1 MKESKIE
8 KFAARYV
15 NFAEKHKWKC
25 LLVIVAILVLSLIPT
40 ATKLKIHTDLATLL
54 PKDTPSVV
62 ALEESYER
70 FGSTDRFMIAIQ
82 AKDPYLVARLQ
93 DSVQAYIDANW
104 QDDIITKPQ
113 VKNDNSFFTKNALIY
128 LPTEHLERIR
138 DNLEDIQLEIG
149 RKNGPLV
156 VDLLDDTPAAS
167 DSSATSNDS
176 AKANVPAVAKK
187 ERVWF
192 DANLPQALGLP
203 DEAADAFDSFFK
215 KKDET
220 AKASKDDGPKR
231 NLPKELKTRLI
242 GEDKHDSTLFNG
254 VVQCKLT
261 RPSTDVD
268 FVKHILLRSDTLLAK
283 FREQDYG
290 QSVLMTVEGSYEG
303 LNEVNDIMSDSTI
316 SMVIAVVLIFVIV
329 AVFFRS
335 PIKAPLLMLA
345 QVLLACSLAMCFTTF
360 YYGALNPFTVLVASI
375 ILGMGVDY
383 SIHFMGTCQRCYTEC
398 GDLKIAMEKTVA
410 KLLQP
415 MALAALT
422 TIAGLLSLLI
432 AKFVGFYEFGVISAV
447 GIFFSFVSA
456 MLAMPVFIF
465 VAGGLPPKPQ
475 NTFFPKAWDDNRI
488 KAFFRHGA
496 AIAIVF
502 TVAIAFFL
510 PNLEFEYNFK
520 NLRRPPKED
529 VETVKKSISTGNA
542 LASNRKSSTP
552 AAVMATRPEL
562 LDSLYD
568 TLMVRMHQEHDS
580 SLRSFL
586 TLKTFLPSEAD
597 QSARMEVIE
606 EIRELAE
613 ARVFDRAT
621 GEDSS
626 NIAKLRE
633 LAEEVHPFT
642 VDSLPEW
649 ATDLLRE
656 KDGSVGRIGFIYGRY
671 NSSDAREAAAW
682 QDRFGNWEF
691 GGEKLKVFSS
701 QFILADVV
709 RAVKFD
715 SVRMAFVVLIVII
728 LILAFSLRK
737 LTLVVISASS
747 LIMGLLWSAALLGL
761 LNYLFGV
768 GHIGIY
774 NVVVVPAVLG
784 LAIDSTIHLL
794 VGWTQDKDMSVRTL
808 VDNIGRLVMASSVT
822 TAAGFA
828 GALGVEHRGLR
839 TIGELAVTSIL
850 AFLVASLIFTIF
862 FSILFLKRKAR

>member
-1 MKESKIE
+1 MNQEKIE
-8 KFAARYV
+8 RFAARYV
-15 NFAEKHKWKC
+15 NFVERNKWKAF
-25 LLVIVAILVLSLIPT
+25 LVILAIFVLSLIPT
-40 ATKLKIHTDLATLL
+40 VLKLQIHTDLATLL
-54 PKDTPSVV
+54 PEGTPSVI
-62 ALEESYER
+62 ALEESYHR

-93 DSVQAYIDANW
+93 DSIQEYIDANW
-104 QDDIITKPQ
+104 QDDIISRPQ

-128 LPTEHLERIR
+128 LPVEHLERIR
-138 DNLEDIQLEIG
+138 DNLDEIQLEIG

-156 VDLLDDTPAAS
+156 VDLLA
-167 DSSATSNDS
+167 DSTSGTE
-176 AKANVPAVAKK
+176 APKK

-203 DEAADAFDSFFK
+203 DEAADAFESFFK
-215 KKDET
+215 SRDSSGTEVEKKDL
-220 AKASKDDGPKR
+220 GPKR

-254 VVQCKLT
+254 VVQCKLV

-283 FREQDYG
+283 FNAVDYG
-290 QSVLMTVEGSYEG
+290 QPVLMTVEGSYEG

-316 SMVIAVVLIFVIV
+316 SMVIAVILIFLIV

-335 PIKAPLLMLA
+335 PVKAPLLMLA

-360 YYGALNPFTVLVASI
+360 YYGALNPFTVLVTSI

-383 SIHFMGTCQRCYTEC
+383 SIHFMGTCQRCFTAC
-398 GDLKIAMEKTVA
+398 GDLKLAMEQTVA
-410 KLLQP
+410 KLLRP
-415 MALAALT
+415 MFLAALT

-447 GIFFSFVSA
+447 GILFSFLTA
-456 MLAMPVFIF
+456 IFAMPVFIF
-465 VAGGLPPKPQ
+465 VAGGLPPRPR
-475 NTFFPKAWDDNRI
+475 NSFFPKAWSDEKIVGFFKRAAVVGLVFSVVM
-488 KAFFRHGA
+488 AFFC
-496 AIAIVF
+496 
-502 TVAIAFFL
+502 

-520 NLRRPPKED
+520 NLRRPPKEN
-529 VETVKKSISTGNA
+529 VEQVKKSISTGNA

-552 AAVMATRPEL
+552 AAVMATRAEL

-568 TLMVRMHQEHDS
+568 TLMVRMHTEHDS
-580 SLRSFL
+580 TLRSFL
-586 TLKTFLPSEAD
+586 TLKTFLPSQAD
-597 QSARMEVIE
+597 QQARMEVID
-606 EIRELAE
+606 EIKELAE

-621 GEDSS
+621 GDDSV
-626 NIAKLRE
+626 NIATLRN
-633 LAEEVHPFT
+633 LAEEVSPFT

-649 ATDLLRE
+649 AVDLLRE
-656 KDGSVGRIGFIYGRY
+656 KDGSVGKIGFIYGRY
-671 NSSDAREAAAW
+671 NSSDAREAAEW
-682 QDRFGNWEF
+682 QDRFGHWEF

-709 RAVKFD
+709 RAVKYD
-715 SVRMAFVVLIVII
+715 SMRMAFVVILVII
-728 LILAFSLRK
+728 AILALSLRK
-737 LTLVVISASS
+737 PKLVVISAAS
-747 LIMGLLWSAALLGL
+747 LLIGLLWSAGLLGL
-761 LNYLFGV
+761 MNVLIGL

-774 NVVVVPAVLG
+774 NVVVIPAVLG

-794 VGWTQDKDMSVRTL
+794 VGWTQDPTFTPRTL
-808 VDNIGRLVMASSVT
+808 VDNVGRLVMASSVT

-839 TIGELAVTSIL
+839 TIGELATTSIL
-850 AFLVASLIFTIF
+850 AFLLASLIFTVF
-862 FSILFLKRKAR
+862 FAIVFLKRK

>member
-1 MKESKIE
+1 MNQEKIE
-8 KFAARYV
+8 RFAARYV
-15 NFAEKHKWKC
+15 NFVERNKWKAF
-25 LLVIVAILVLSLIPT
+25 LVILAIFVLSLIPT
-40 ATKLKIHTDLATLL
+40 VLKLQIHTDLATLL
-54 PKDTPSVV
+54 PEGTPSVI
-62 ALEESYER
+62 ALEESYHR

-93 DSVQAYIDANW
+93 DSIQEYIDANW
-104 QDDIITKPQ
+104 QDDIISRPQ

-128 LPTEHLERIR
+128 LPVEHLERIR

-156 VDLLDDTPAAS
+156 VDLLA
-167 DSSATSNDS
+167 DSTSGTE
-176 AKANVPAVAKK
+176 APKK

-203 DEAADAFDSFFK
+203 DEAADAFESFFK
-215 KKDET
+215 SRDSSGTEVEKKDL
-220 AKASKDDGPKR
+220 GPKR

-254 VVQCKLT
+254 VVQCKLV

-283 FREQDYG
+283 FNAVDYG
-290 QSVLMTVEGSYEG
+290 QPVLMTVEGSYEG

-316 SMVIAVVLIFVIV
+316 SMVIAVVLIFLIV

-335 PIKAPLLMLA
+335 PVKAPLLMLA

-360 YYGALNPFTVLVASI
+360 YYGALNPFTVLVTSI

-383 SIHFMGTCQRCYTEC
+383 SIHFMGTCQRCFTAC
-398 GDLKIAMEKTVA
+398 GDLKLAMEQTIA
-410 KLLQP
+410 KLLRP
-415 MALAALT
+415 MFLAALT

-447 GIFFSFVSA
+447 GILFSFLTA
-456 MLAMPVFIF
+456 IFAMPVFIF
-465 VAGGLPPKPQ
+465 IAGGLPPRPR
-475 NTFFPKAWDDNRI
+475 NSFFPKAWSDEKIVGFFKRAAVVGLVFSVVM
-488 KAFFRHGA
+488 AFFC
-496 AIAIVF
+496 
-502 TVAIAFFL
+502 

-520 NLRRPPKED
+520 NLRRPPKEN
-529 VETVKKSISTGNA
+529 VEQVKKSISTGNA

-552 AAVMATRPEL
+552 AAVMATRAEL

-568 TLMVRMHQEHDS
+568 TLMVRMHTEHDS
-580 SLRSFL
+580 TLRSFL
-586 TLKTFLPSEAD
+586 TLKTFLPSQAD
-597 QSARMEVIE
+597 QQARMEVID
-606 EIRELAE
+606 EIKELAE

-621 GEDSS
+621 GDDSV
-626 NIAKLRE
+626 NIATLRN
-633 LAEEVHPFT
+633 LAEEVSPFT

-649 ATDLLRE
+649 AVDLLRE
-656 KDGSVGRIGFIYGRY
+656 KDGSVGKIGFIYGRY
-671 NSSDAREAAAW
+671 NSSDAREAAEW
-682 QDRFGNWEF
+682 QDRFGHWEF

-709 RAVKFD
+709 RAVKYD
-715 SVRMAFVVLIVII
+715 SMRMAFVVILVII
-728 LILAFSLRK
+728 AILALSLRK
-737 LTLVVISASS
+737 PKLVVISAAS
-747 LIMGLLWSAALLGL
+747 LLIGLLWSAGLLGL
-761 LNYLFGV
+761 MNVLIGL

-774 NVVVVPAVLG
+774 NVVVIPAVLG

-794 VGWTQDKDMSVRTL
+794 VGWTQDPTFTPRTL
-808 VDNIGRLVMASSVT
+808 VDNVGRLVMASSVT

-839 TIGELAVTSIL
+839 TIGELATTSIL
-850 AFLVASLIFTIF
+850 AFLLASLIFTVF
-862 FSILFLKRKAR
+862 FAIVFLKRK

>member
-1 MKESKIE
+1 MNQEKIE
-8 KFAARYV
+8 RFAARYV
-15 NFAEKHKWKC
+15 NFVERNKWKAF
-25 LLVIVAILVLSLIPT
+25 LVILAIFVLSLIPT
-40 ATKLKIHTDLATLL
+40 VLKLQIHTDLATLL
-54 PKDTPSVV
+54 PEGTPSVI
-62 ALEESYER
+62 ALEESYHR

-93 DSVQAYIDANW
+93 DSIQEYIDANW
-104 QDDIITKPQ
+104 QDDIISRPQ

-128 LPTEHLERIR
+128 LPVEHLERIR

-156 VDLLDDTPAAS
+156 VDLLA
-167 DSSATSNDS
+167 DSTSGTE
-176 AKANVPAVAKK
+176 APKK

-203 DEAADAFDSFFK
+203 DEAADAFESFFK
-215 KKDET
+215 SRDSSGTEVEKKDL
-220 AKASKDDGPKR
+220 GPKR

-254 VVQCKLT
+254 VVQCKLV

-283 FREQDYG
+283 FNAVDYG
-290 QSVLMTVEGSYEG
+290 QPVLMTVEGSYEG

-316 SMVIAVVLIFVIV
+316 SMVIAVVLIFLIV

-335 PIKAPLLMLA
+335 PVKAPLLMLA

-360 YYGALNPFTVLVASI
+360 YYGALNPFTVLVTSI

-383 SIHFMGTCQRCYTEC
+383 SIHFMGTCQRCFTAC
-398 GDLKIAMEKTVA
+398 GDLKLAMEQTVA
-410 KLLQP
+410 KLLRP
-415 MALAALT
+415 MFLAALT

-447 GIFFSFVSA
+447 GILFSFLTA
-456 MLAMPVFIF
+456 IFAMPVFIF
-465 VAGGLPPKPQ
+465 IAGGLPPRPR
-475 NTFFPKAWDDNRI
+475 NSFFPKAWSDEKIVGFFKRAAVVGLVFSVVM
-488 KAFFRHGA
+488 AFFC
-496 AIAIVF
+496 
-502 TVAIAFFL
+502 

-520 NLRRPPKED
+520 NLRRPPKEN
-529 VETVKKSISTGNA
+529 VEQVKKSISTGNA

-552 AAVMATRPEL
+552 AAVMATRAEL

-568 TLMVRMHQEHDS
+568 TLMVRMHTEHDS
-580 SLRSFL
+580 TLRSFL
-586 TLKTFLPSEAD
+586 TLKTFLPSQAD
-597 QSARMEVIE
+597 QQARMEVID
-606 EIRELAE
+606 EIKELAE

-621 GEDSS
+621 GDDSV
-626 NIAKLRE
+626 NIATLRN
-633 LAEEVHPFT
+633 LAEEVSPFT

-649 ATDLLRE
+649 AVDLLRE
-656 KDGSVGRIGFIYGRY
+656 KDGSVGKIGFIYGRY
-671 NSSDAREAAAW
+671 NSSDAREAAEW
-682 QDRFGNWEF
+682 QDRFGHWEF

-709 RAVKFD
+709 RAVKYD
-715 SVRMAFVVLIVII
+715 SMRMAFVVILVII
-728 LILAFSLRK
+728 AILALSLRK
-737 LTLVVISASS
+737 PKLVVISAAS
-747 LIMGLLWSAALLGL
+747 LLIGLLWSAGLLGL
-761 LNYLFGV
+761 MNVLIGL

-774 NVVVVPAVLG
+774 NVVVIPAVLG

-794 VGWTQDKDMSVRTL
+794 VGWTQDPTFTPRTL
-808 VDNIGRLVMASSVT
+808 VDNVGRLVMASSVT

-839 TIGELAVTSIL
+839 TIGELATTSIL
-850 AFLVASLIFTIF
+850 AFLLASLIFTVF
-862 FSILFLKRKAR
+862 FAIVFLKRK

>member
-1 MKESKIE
+1 MNQEKIE
-8 KFAARYV
+8 RFAARYV
-15 NFAEKHKWKC
+15 NFVERNKWKAF
-25 LLVIVAILVLSLIPT
+25 LVILVIFIASLIPT
-40 ATKLKIHTDLATLL
+40 ALKLQIHTDLATLL
-54 PKDTPSVV
+54 PEGTPSVI
-62 ALEESYER
+62 ALEESYHR

-93 DSVQAYIDANW
+93 DSIQEYIDANW
-104 QDDIITKPQ
+104 QDDIISRPQ

-128 LPTEHLERIR
+128 LPVEHLERIR

-156 VDLLDDTPAAS
+156 VDLLADSSSGVEPAA
-167 DSSATSNDS
+167 
-176 AKANVPAVAKK
+176 K

-203 DEAADAFDSFFK
+203 DEAADAFESFFK
-215 KKDET
+215 SRDSSGAEVAKKET
-220 AKASKDDGPKR
+220 GPKR

-242 GEDKHDSTLFNG
+242 GEDKNDSTLFNG
-254 VVQCKLT
+254 VVQCKLI

-283 FREQDYG
+283 FNAVDYG
-290 QSVLMTVEGSYEG
+290 QPVLMTVEGSYEG

-316 SMVIAVVLIFVIV
+316 SMVIAVVLIFLIV

-335 PIKAPLLMLA
+335 PVKAPLLMLA

-360 YYGALNPFTVLVASI
+360 YYGALNPFTVLVSSI

-383 SIHFMGTCQRCYTEC
+383 SIHFMGTCQRCFTAC
-398 GDLKIAMEKTVA
+398 GDLKLAMEQTVA
-410 KLLQP
+410 KLLRP
-415 MALAALT
+415 MFLAALT

-447 GIFFSFVSA
+447 GILFSFLTA
-456 MLAMPVFIF
+456 IFAMPVFIF
-465 VAGGLPPKPQ
+465 IAGGLPPRPR
-475 NTFFPKAWDDNRI
+475 NSFFPKAWSDEKI
-488 KAFFRHGA
+488 VGFFKRA
-496 AIAIVF
+496 AIVGLVF
-502 TVAIAFFL
+502 SVVMACFL

-520 NLRRPPKED
+520 NLRRPHKEN
-529 VETVKKSISTGNA
+529 VEQVKKTISTGNA

-552 AAVMATRPEL
+552 AAVMSTRAEL

-568 TLMVRMHQEHDS
+568 TLMVRMHTEHDS
-580 SLRSFL
+580 TLRSFL
-586 TLKTFLPSEAD
+586 TLKTFLPSQAD
-597 QSARMEVIE
+597 QQARMEIID
-606 EIRELAE
+606 EIKELAE

-621 GEDSS
+621 GDDSV
-626 NIAKLRE
+626 NIATLRK
-633 LAEEVHPFT
+633 LAEEVAPFT

-649 ATDLLRE
+649 AVDLLRE
-656 KDGSVGRIGFIYGRY
+656 KDGSVGKIGFIYGRY
-671 NSSDAREAAAW
+671 NSSDAREAAEW
-682 QDRFGNWEF
+682 QDRFGHWEF

-709 RAVKFD
+709 RAVKYD
-715 SVRMAFVVLIVII
+715 SMRMAFVVILVII
-728 LILAFSLRK
+728 AILALSLRK
-737 LTLVVISASS
+737 PKLVAISAGS
-747 LIMGLLWSAALLGL
+747 LLIGLLWSAGLLGL
-761 LNYLFGV
+761 MNVLIGL

-774 NVVVVPAVLG
+774 NVVVIPAVLG

-794 VGWTQDKDMSVRTL
+794 VGWTQDKSFTPRTL
-808 VDNIGRLVMASSVT
+808 VDNVGRLVMASSVT

-839 TIGELAVTSIL
+839 TIGELATTSIL
-850 AFLVASLIFTIF
+850 AFLVASLVFTVF
-862 FSILFLKRKAR
+862 FAIVFLRRK

>member
-1 MKESKIE
+1 MNQEKIE
-8 KFAARYV
+8 RFAARYV
-15 NFAEKHKWKC
+15 NFVERNKWKAF
-25 LLVIVAILVLSLIPT
+25 LVILAIFVLSLIPT
-40 ATKLKIHTDLATLL
+40 VLKLQIHTDLATLL
-54 PKDTPSVV
+54 PEGTPSVI
-62 ALEESYER
+62 ALEESYHR

-93 DSVQAYIDANW
+93 DSIQEYIDANW
-104 QDDIITKPQ
+104 QDDIISRPQ

-128 LPTEHLERIR
+128 LPVEHLERIR
-138 DNLEDIQLEIG
+138 DNLDEIQLEIG

-156 VDLLDDTPAAS
+156 VDLLA
-167 DSSATSNDS
+167 DSTSGTE
-176 AKANVPAVAKK
+176 APKK

-203 DEAADAFDSFFK
+203 DEAADAFESFFK
-215 KKDET
+215 SRDSSGTEVEKKDL
-220 AKASKDDGPKR
+220 GPKR

-254 VVQCKLT
+254 VVQCKLV

-283 FREQDYG
+283 FNAVDYG
-290 QSVLMTVEGSYEG
+290 QPVLMTVEGSYEG

-316 SMVIAVVLIFVIV
+316 SMVIAVILIFLIV

-335 PIKAPLLMLA
+335 PVKAPLLMLA

-360 YYGALNPFTVLVASI
+360 YYGALNPFTVLVTSI

-383 SIHFMGTCQRCYTEC
+383 SIHFMGTCQRCFTAC
-398 GDLKIAMEKTVA
+398 GDLKLAMEQTVA
-410 KLLQP
+410 KLLRP
-415 MALAALT
+415 MFLAALT

-447 GIFFSFVSA
+447 GILFSFLTA
-456 MLAMPVFIF
+456 IFAMPVFIF
-465 VAGGLPPKPQ
+465 IAGGLPPRPR
-475 NTFFPKAWDDNRI
+475 NSFFPKAWSDEKIVGFFKRAAVVGLVFSVVM
-488 KAFFRHGA
+488 AFFC
-496 AIAIVF
+496 
-502 TVAIAFFL
+502 

-520 NLRRPPKED
+520 NLRRPPKEN
-529 VETVKKSISTGNA
+529 VEQVKKSISTGNA

-552 AAVMATRPEL
+552 AAVMATRAEL

-568 TLMVRMHQEHDS
+568 TLMVRMHTEHDS
-580 SLRSFL
+580 TLRSFL
-586 TLKTFLPSEAD
+586 TLKTFLPSQAD
-597 QSARMEVIE
+597 QQARMEVID
-606 EIRELAE
+606 EIKELAE

-621 GEDSS
+621 GDDSV
-626 NIAKLRE
+626 NIATLRN
-633 LAEEVHPFT
+633 LAEEVSPFT

-649 ATDLLRE
+649 AVDLLKE
-656 KDGSVGRIGFIYGRY
+656 KDGSVGKIGFIYGRY
-671 NSSDAREAAAW
+671 NSSDAREAAEW
-682 QDRFGNWEF
+682 QDRFGHWEF

-709 RAVKFD
+709 RAVKYD
-715 SVRMAFVVLIVII
+715 SMRMAFVVILVII
-728 LILAFSLRK
+728 AILALSLRK
-737 LTLVVISASS
+737 PKLVAISAAS
-747 LIMGLLWSAALLGL
+747 LLIGLLWSAGLLGL
-761 LNYLFGV
+761 MNVLIGL

-774 NVVVVPAVLG
+774 NVVVIPAVLG

-794 VGWTQDKDMSVRTL
+794 VGWTQDKSFTPRTL
-808 VDNIGRLVMASSVT
+808 VDNVGRLVMASSVT

-839 TIGELAVTSIL
+839 TIGELATTSIL
-850 AFLVASLIFTIF
+850 AFLLASLIFTVF
-862 FSILFLKRKAR
+862 FAIVFLKRK

>member
-1 MKESKIE
+1 MNQEKIE
-8 KFAARYV
+8 RFAARYV
-15 NFAEKHKWKC
+15 NFVERNKWKAF
-25 LLVIVAILVLSLIPT
+25 LVILAIFVLSLIPT
-40 ATKLKIHTDLATLL
+40 VLKLQIHTDLATLL
-54 PKDTPSVV
+54 PEGTPSVI
-62 ALEESYER
+62 ALEESYHR

-93 DSVQAYIDANW
+93 DSIQEYIDANW
-104 QDDIITKPQ
+104 QDDIISRPQ

-128 LPTEHLERIR
+128 LPVEHLERIR

-156 VDLLDDTPAAS
+156 VDLLA
-167 DSSATSNDS
+167 DS
-176 AKANVPAVAKK
+176 ASGTETPKK

-203 DEAADAFDSFFK
+203 DEAADAFESFFK
-215 KKDET
+215 SRDSSGTEVEKKDL
-220 AKASKDDGPKR
+220 GPKR

-254 VVQCKLT
+254 VVQCKLV

-283 FREQDYG
+283 FNAVDYG
-290 QSVLMTVEGSYEG
+290 QPVLMTVEGSYEG

-316 SMVIAVVLIFVIV
+316 SMVIAVVLIFLIV

-335 PIKAPLLMLA
+335 PVKAPLLMLA

-360 YYGALNPFTVLVASI
+360 YYGALNPFTVLVTSI

-383 SIHFMGTCQRCYTEC
+383 SIHFMGTCQRCFTAC
-398 GDLKIAMEKTVA
+398 GDLKLAMAQTVA
-410 KLLQP
+410 KLLRP
-415 MALAALT
+415 MFLAALT

-447 GIFFSFVSA
+447 GILFSFLTA
-456 MLAMPVFIF
+456 IFAMPVFIF
-465 VAGGLPPKPQ
+465 IAGGLPPRPR
-475 NTFFPKAWDDNRI
+475 NSFFPKAWSDEKIVGFFKRAAVVGLVFSVVM
-488 KAFFRHGA
+488 AFFC
-496 AIAIVF
+496 
-502 TVAIAFFL
+502 

-520 NLRRPPKED
+520 NLRRPPKEN
-529 VETVKKSISTGNA
+529 VEQVKKSISTGNA

-552 AAVMATRPEL
+552 AAVMATRAEL

-568 TLMVRMHQEHDS
+568 TLMVRMHTEHDS
-580 SLRSFL
+580 TLRSFL
-586 TLKTFLPSEAD
+586 TLKTFLPSQAD
-597 QSARMEVIE
+597 QQARMEVID
-606 EIRELAE
+606 EIKELAE

-621 GEDSS
+621 GDDSV
-626 NIAKLRE
+626 NIATLRN
-633 LAEEVHPFT
+633 LAEEVSPFT

-649 ATDLLRE
+649 AVDLLRE
-656 KDGSVGRIGFIYGRY
+656 KDGSVGKIGFIYGRY
-671 NSSDAREAAAW
+671 NSSDAREAAEW
-682 QDRFGNWEF
+682 QDRFGHWEF

-709 RAVKFD
+709 RAVKYD
-715 SVRMAFVVLIVII
+715 SMRMAFVVILVII
-728 LILAFSLRK
+728 AILALSLRK
-737 LTLVVISASS
+737 PKLVVISAAS
-747 LIMGLLWSAALLGL
+747 LLIGLLWSAGLLGL
-761 LNYLFGV
+761 MNVLIGL

-774 NVVVVPAVLG
+774 NVVVIPAVLG

-794 VGWTQDKDMSVRTL
+794 VGWTQDPTFTPRTL
-808 VDNIGRLVMASSVT
+808 VDNVGRLVMASSVT

-839 TIGELAVTSIL
+839 TIGELATTSIL
-850 AFLVASLIFTIF
+850 AFLLASLIFTVF
-862 FSILFLKRKAR
+862 FAIVFLKRK